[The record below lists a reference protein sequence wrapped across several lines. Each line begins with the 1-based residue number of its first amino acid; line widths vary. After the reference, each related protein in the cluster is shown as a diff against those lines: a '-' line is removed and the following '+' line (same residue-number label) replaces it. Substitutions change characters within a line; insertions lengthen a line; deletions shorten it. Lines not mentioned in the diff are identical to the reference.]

1 MVNSGSSQRIIPII
15 LIMIVIVVAIAAVIS
30 VGRGI
35 FGGSSSS
42 EPKTD
47 PGQTALLSTTV
58 DRSVRVTVRG
68 PIVGDNTFRSYTIA
82 VSPTFR
88 TLTTYQ
94 GYLDSQLETAQ
105 LANNTQAYDEFVHA
119 LDRAGLPIGKELKG
133 EADDRRGICATG
145 KLYVYEILQGSTAVK
160 TLWTTTCGSS
170 KGSLK
175 GSNQSLLS
183 LFRAQV
189 PDASK
194 LTSKVNL

>member
-1 MVNSGSSQRIIPII
+1 MVNSNSQRIVPII
-15 LIMIVIVVAIAAVIS
+15 LIFIVIIVAVAAVIS
-30 VGRGI
+30 LGRGM
-35 FGGSSSS
+35 FGGSSSN
-42 EPKTD
+42 EQPVDTAK
-47 PGQTALLSTTV
+47 TALLSTTA

-82 VSPTFR
+82 VAPTFR

-94 GYLDSQLETAQ
+94 GYLDTQLETAQ
-105 LANNTQAYDEFVHA
+105 LTNNIQGYSEFVHA
-119 LDRAGLPIGKELKG
+119 LDRAGLVVGSELKG
-133 EADDRRGICATG
+133 EADDRRGICAKG

-160 TLWTTTCGSS
+160 TLWTTTCANA

-175 GSNQSLLS
+175 ASNQTLLS

-194 LTSKVNL
+194 LTTKINL